1 MDLSL
6 ENFRSIKGLS
16 GADSAT
22 QVCRDVEVR
31 FARQALAQSHQGR
44 RPESRDARGRDLT
57 NIALNTARN
66 VALSLLTGFRIT
78 NNIHGYE
85 GTQSN
90 FFDGDCI
97 GDDRF
102 FPLNDSG
109 R

>member
-6 ENFRSIKGLS
+6 ENFWSIKGLS

-57 NIALNTARN
+57 NIALSTARN
-66 VALSLLTGFRIT
+66 GALSLLTTFRST
-78 NNIHGYE
+78 NKIQVYE
-85 GTQSN
+85 GIHPN
-90 FFDGDCI
+90 FFNGGCI
-97 GDDRF
+97 GDNWF

-109 R
+109 G